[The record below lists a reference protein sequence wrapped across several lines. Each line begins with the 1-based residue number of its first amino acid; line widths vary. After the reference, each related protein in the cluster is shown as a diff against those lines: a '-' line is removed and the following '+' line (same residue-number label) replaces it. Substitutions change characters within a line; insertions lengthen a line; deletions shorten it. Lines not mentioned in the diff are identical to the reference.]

1 MPDTKVA
8 LLTQIQSIDA
18 SLDFLPIVDV
28 SDTTMA
34 VSGTTKK
41 VTLNQLLQ
49 SGNYVVVPSGSSSQP
64 ALSFNADSNTG
75 IYSPSGDQVAISAGG
90 SGTLTVTNSG
100 ISVAGTITAS
110 GQISSTVATGT
121 APLTVTSTTTVTNL
135 NADFLDGQHGSYYQN
150 ADNLN
155 AGTVLAARMPAFSG
169 DATSSAGSTSLTLA
183 NSGVTAGT
191 YRSVTVDVK
200 GRVTAGTNPT
210 TLAGYGITDA
220 LDTSATAQTK
230 VGNLTV
236 NGSGSFGTLDVT
248 SSTIPTSVGIYK
260 PGTKRLGLSADSALM
275 YELNAVTDKAIWYN
289 GAGTSTRMTLD
300 LANGRLGVGTVVPAG
315 KLTVDS
321 DTGALGLNVGTS
333 VSPVR
338 GNLWYDTDGTGWK
351 FQIGKWQSSAFTPQ
365 MTFQDNGNVGI
376 GTTSPTSTLHVVG
389 TANITGN
396 FSAPNGGVASSIRA
410 AASDYAG
417 VAFDGATSGTRVTST
432 LTGQNIGTGDFSMW
446 ARFKVPNSVSNSS
459 TIVAISNSSASA
471 FSTDGA
477 FLVTIEQTNA
487 IAVSGYVS
495 STFTT
500 PISVSGFVPNYGGQI
515 VDVVLT
521 RATSGGTSTLTLY
534 LNGIVIGT
542 STAAVAATSV
552 TSTYFHSGIGAG
564 GQPSHIIYRSVLFN
578 RALSAADVTDLIET
592 GVNPADQWGTQT
604 QLANTTTNNGGFET
618 AGAGG
623 ADVVANW
630 QEYTAGTASI
640 IRDTTD
646 YSPDL
651 GSTASAKM
659 TGTDGT
665 AVSSLYNTGISQFVA
680 GKRYRIRA
688 AHKRSSAATISWKTA
703 AGNVALTSF
712 SVTTAWA
719 NYSGEFVMPTNEFV
733 KIDTSGTSSLWIDNV
748 IYERIGA
755 IVDLDL
761 TKGIGSVAY
770 DRSTNNLDATLVG
783 GVSWT
788 HPKTQPVVLEAGST
802 SAPSL
807 TVAGDTNT
815 GLYAPASDTLALAT
829 GGSDAIYIDSNRNV
843 GIGIVPTQRFHV
855 RSASGTVASF
865 DSSLTTTGAAN
876 TGPEFLFVGHSGS
889 AAVNLAT
896 VGGYKEN
903 STVGNFASYL
913 SIKTREN
920 GGSLTERIRIDS
932 LGRLGIGTT
941 APTSTLHV
949 VGTANITGNFS
960 APNGDIASSI
970 RAAASDYAGICGAGN
985 IGSSAFVA
993 TTLTGQALGTGDW
1006 SVWARFKV
1014 PTSVNSGD
1022 TPVVF
1027 SIVDGASNYMG
1038 MMLTSINTWSVN
1050 KTVSGVAANADL
1062 TGFTA
1067 SSYVGQVVDV
1077 VLVSQSGVMSA
1088 YLNGTQ
1094 LTLSNTSSGFNWT
1107 SSAAFRV
1114 GGYFTG
1120 SQNFT
1125 QPIYRSVLFNRA
1137 LSESDVVDLIENGVN
1152 PADQWGTQTAQ
1163 YTKSTFAS
1171 GVADSWNVTDVS
1183 NITATTGATAPD
1195 ATTDWLRVERTG
1207 AAAGRCDVTR
1217 SSTIVV
1223 GGKRFRVSALIY
1235 NEDCGTQWFGVQADN
1250 YSALFAS
1257 SGQLSNGSQ
1266 GTISQEFITGSSTAL
1281 RIGPTPSSVSAT
1293 GSGVVSNGGNYYIKS
1308 ITVIRVGAI
1317 VDLDFTT
1324 GIGSVVYDR
1333 STNNLDG
1340 SLGSG
1345 VIWTDPKTQPVVL
1358 EAGSASAPSLTIAGD
1373 TNTGLYFPA
1382 ADTVGFTTGGTERF
1396 RITSTGEIRAVG
1408 QGTASAP
1415 IFSRTGDTNTGLYF
1429 PAADTLALAVG
1440 GSDAVYIDSSRNVGI
1455 GVTPS
1460 GSYKLQVNGASY
1472 ITGVIYMDGDSAI
1485 RAIGNGGATYIDL
1498 GTGGVDGSFVV
1509 RSSSAYTT
1517 RFTIKSTGQL
1527 NLTGLA
1533 ADPTGA
1539 AGDLYYSTGNVLKL
1553 YTTSWNTLVHS
1564 GNVSTYALP
1573 SSGGTLDGV
1582 LTMGSGYQIRA
1593 TDGTTSA
1600 PGISFSSDQ
1609 NTGLMSA
1616 AADTMAVVTN
1626 GTERARVDGNGNVV
1640 VGTAALAT
1648 NATDGFLY
1656 IPSCA
1661 GTPTGNPTAYSGRV
1675 PLVWDSTNDILY
1687 VRSGGSWKQAIPAV

>member
-110 GQISSTVATGT
+110 GQISSTLATGT
-121 APLTVTSTTTVTNL
+121 APLSITSTTTVTNL

-220 LDTSATAQTK
+220 IDTSATAQTK

-396 FSAPNGGVASSIRA
+396 FSAPNGDVASSIRA

-604 QLANTTTNNGGFET
+604 AAYSSDFS
-618 AGAGG
+618 
-623 ADVVANW
+623 
-630 QEYTAGTASI
+630 AGTNSWSGT
-640 IRDTTD
+640 RSTVTGNVDGVLGVNDTLRTVV
-646 YSPDL
+646 
-651 GSTASAKM
+651 
-659 TGTDGT
+659 DGT
-665 AVSSLYNTGISQFVA
+665 VSNSHYTLNATVPGMVA
-680 GKRYRIRA
+680 GKRYKVVFNYYIP
-688 AHKRSSAATISWKTA
+688 SANAILNGVRLYQLTQNYPITENQTTTGSWAT
-703 AGNVALTSF
+703 TSP
-712 SVTTAWA
+712 V
-719 NYSGEFVMPTNEFV
+719 EFVAFGTRLDLVGTASGNITFNGNSTDEFYV
-733 KIDTSGTSSLWIDNV
+733 KNMVLT
-748 IYERIGA
+748 RIGA

-770 DRSTNNLDATLVG
+770 DRSTNNLDGTLNG
-783 GVSWT
+783 GVS
-788 HPKTQPVVLEAGST
+788 
-802 SAPSL
+802 
-807 TVAGDTNT
+807 
-815 GLYAPASDTLALAT
+815 
-829 GGSDAIYIDSNRNV
+829 
-843 GIGIVPTQRFHV
+843 
-855 RSASGTVASF
+855 
-865 DSSLTTTGAAN
+865 
-876 TGPEFLFVGHSGS
+876 
-889 AAVNLAT
+889 
-896 VGGYKEN
+896 
-903 STVGNFASYL
+903 
-913 SIKTREN
+913 
-920 GGSLTERIRIDS
+920 
-932 LGRLGIGTT
+932 
-941 APTSTLHV
+941 
-949 VGTANITGNFS
+949 
-960 APNGDIASSI
+960 
-970 RAAASDYAGICGAGN
+970 
-985 IGSSAFVA
+985 
-993 TTLTGQALGTGDW
+993 
-1006 SVWARFKV
+1006 
-1014 PTSVNSGD
+1014 
-1022 TPVVF
+1022 
-1027 SIVDGASNYMG
+1027 
-1038 MMLTSINTWSVN
+1038 
-1050 KTVSGVAANADL
+1050 
-1062 TGFTA
+1062 
-1067 SSYVGQVVDV
+1067 
-1077 VLVSQSGVMSA
+1077 
-1088 YLNGTQ
+1088 
-1094 LTLSNTSSGFNWT
+1094 
-1107 SSAAFRV
+1107 
-1114 GGYFTG
+1114 
-1120 SQNFT
+1120 
-1125 QPIYRSVLFNRA
+1125 
-1137 LSESDVVDLIENGVN
+1137 
-1152 PADQWGTQTAQ
+1152 
-1163 YTKSTFAS
+1163 
-1171 GVADSWNVTDVS
+1171 
-1183 NITATTGATAPD
+1183 
-1195 ATTDWLRVERTG
+1195 
-1207 AAAGRCDVTR
+1207 
-1217 SSTIVV
+1217 
-1223 GGKRFRVSALIY
+1223 
-1235 NEDCGTQWFGVQADN
+1235 
-1250 YSALFAS
+1250 
-1257 SGQLSNGSQ
+1257 
-1266 GTISQEFITGSSTAL
+1266 
-1281 RIGPTPSSVSAT
+1281 
-1293 GSGVVSNGGNYYIKS
+1293 
-1308 ITVIRVGAI
+1308 
-1317 VDLDFTT
+1317 
-1324 GIGSVVYDR
+1324 
-1333 STNNLDG
+1333 
-1340 SLGSG
+1340 
-1345 VIWTDPKTQPVVL
+1345 WTDPKTQPVVL
-1358 EAGSASAPSLTIAGD
+1358 EAGSISAPSLTAAGD

-1382 ADTVGFTTGGTERF
+1382 ADTVGFTTGGTERIRIDSSGRLGIGTASPDTQLHVKGTGSQTISVERDGATIAGRLDIISGNSTNLLRATTAKPLVFEQGTGVSSMTLDASGRLGIGTATPSRALDVVGNSQVSGYAKAGQFSVAAGPLAAFDASSGGLYNYYSSGGVIAAYSDNSGTLASLSLDASSIVFRPGGTTKATLDSSGNLGLGVTPSTTTLATLQTAWGHIYGHLQINLAQNVYWNSGWKYYAAAAASYYFQDDGVHAWYSSTDATPVANGTANFGSAKMTLDASGNLGVGATPSAWQSTFKVLQFANGTAIGNPFNGEGAFVSANTLRDASGNWVRLGAGSASMYYQITGSHQWFVAGSGASGAALSFSAGSQAMTLDASGNLGVGFSSPSYKLHVNGRISYSGTIGEGADATLSSSGTILQHGNSATWTEHRFYTSGTERF

-1440 GSDAVYIDSSRNVGI
+1440 GSDAIYIDSNRRVGI
-1455 GVTPS
+1455 GVSSGLIGHLQVGGADSVYAFAVSGATKGIRFSTGADRVAISGVDNTLTASFQPLALNGSVLELQS
-1460 GSYKLQVNGASY
+1460 GSTL
-1472 ITGVIYMDGDSAI
+1472 
-1485 RAIGNGGATYIDL
+1485 RA
-1498 GTGGVDGSFVV
+1498 
-1509 RSSSAYTT
+1509 
-1517 RFTIKSTGQL
+1517 TIKSTGQL

-1539 AGDLYYSTGNVLKL
+1539 AGDLYYSTGNVLKMHNGTAWQQL
-1553 YTTSWNTLVHS
+1553 SRKYTVALNDGSVTVAGNAYTLTHNMGS
-1564 GNVSTYALP
+1564 QDITVSVRRTTDNAV
-1573 SSGGTLDGV
+1573 V
-1582 LTMGSGYQIRA
+1582 LTDVSMPNN
-1593 TDGTTSA
+1593 TTA
-1600 PGISFSSDQ
+1600 IITF
-1609 NTGLMSA
+1609 A
-1616 AADTMAVVTN
+1616 AAITASQYVVTVI
-1626 GTERARVDGNGNVV
+1626 G
-1640 VGTAALAT
+1640 
-1648 NATDGFLY
+1648 
-1656 IPSCA
+1656 
-1661 GTPTGNPTAYSGRV
+1661 
-1675 PLVWDSTNDILY
+1675 
-1687 VRSGGSWKQAIPAV
+1687 